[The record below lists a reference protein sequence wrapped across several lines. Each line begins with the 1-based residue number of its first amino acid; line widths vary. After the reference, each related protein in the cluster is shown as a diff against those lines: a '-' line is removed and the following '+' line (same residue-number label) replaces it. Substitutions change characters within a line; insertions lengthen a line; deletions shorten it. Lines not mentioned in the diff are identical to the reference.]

1 VNELGCF
8 MKRLILIF
16 FIVAITAVPV
26 LEREFIMD
34 EEREGR

>member
-1 VNELGCF
+1 